1 MNVIQGS
8 AFSAEPEQE
17 PSSSA
22 YPGAGGPYG
31 SYGGGTPGPYGS
43 GGGWSGGN
51 WSGGGGNWSGGNW
64 SGGGNVPPSPRHR
77 RLRRGVAF
85 GVAGVTLA
93 AAAAVGSYDALQG
106 GGSPT
111 GHATTSANTVLSTSQ
126 ITSKVSPGLV
136 DVVST
141 LGDENGEAAGTGMVL
156 TSTGEVLT
164 NNHVIDGATSIS
176 VTDIGNGRTYKASV
190 VGYDKTQDV
199 AVLQLQDASGLT
211 TVSLGNSAT
220 VSTGQSVVAI
230 GNAEGKGGQPSVV
243 TGSVTALNQSITAS
257 DEGSGSSEQLT
268 GMIETNAP
276 IEPGD
281 SGGSLVNSAGQVIG
295 MDTAASTS
303 SETPTAQAANPG
315 QQSQGQSGQS
325 QSGQSQSSGTQ
336 AFAIPI
342 NEAVSIAAQIEGGN
356 SSATLHLGSTA
367 FLGVE
372 LSSTGTGSGTGSGS
386 GAGGLGGGY
395 GSGSDGGYGY
405 GGGDG
410 SGSDGGY
417 GYGSGDGSGS
427 DGGFGY
433 GSGDGGTSTTS
444 GVQIEGALSGSPAA
458 SAGLSAGDVITSIG
472 GQSVTSATQ
481 MQSIIAAHHPGDK
494 VSISWTDASGQTQT
508 ATVTFASGPAD

>member
-8 AFSAEPEQE
+8 ALSAEPEQE

-31 SYGGGTPGPYGS
+31 SYGGGSPGPYGS
-43 GGGWSGGN
+43 GGGWSGGG
-51 WSGGGGNWSGGNW
+51 WSGGGNWSGGNW

-106 GGSPT
+106 GGSST
-111 GHATTSANTVLSTSQ
+111 SHATTSANTVLSTSQ
-126 ITSKVSPGLV
+126 ITSRVSPGLV

-281 SGGSLVNSAGQVIG
+281 SGGSLVNLAGQVVG

-303 SETPTAQAANPG
+303 SETPSAQAANPG
-315 QQSQGQSGQS
+315 QQSQGQTGQS

-336 AFAIPI
+336 AFSIPI

-356 SSATLHLGSTA
+356 SSSTLHLGSTA

-372 LSSTGTGSGTGSGS
+372 VSSTSTSTGTGTGSGAS
-386 GAGGLGGGY
+386 GLGGY
-395 GSGSDGGYGY
+395 
-405 GGGDG
+405 G

-417 GYGSGDGSGS
+417 GYGSGDGGY
-427 DGGFGY
+427 GY
-433 GSGDGGTSTTS
+433 GSGDGGTGTTS

-481 MQSIIAAHHPGDK
+481 MQSIIAAYHPGDK

>member
-43 GGGWSGGN
+43 GGGWSSGGN

-141 LGDENGEAAGTGMVL
+141 LGDENGKAAGTGMVL

-176 VTDIGNGRTYKASV
+176 VTDIGNGRTYNASV

-199 AVLQLQDASGLT
+199 AVLQLQNASGLA

-257 DEGSGSSEQLT
+257 DEGSSSSEQLT

-303 SETPTAQAANPG
+303 SETPTAQTANPG

-325 QSGQSQSSGTQ
+325 QSGQGQSGTQ

-342 NEAVSIAAQIEGGN
+342 NEAVSIAAQIEGGQ

-372 LSSTGTGSGTGSGS
+372 LSSTGTGTGTGT

-405 GGGDG
+405 G
-410 SGSDGGY
+410 
-417 GYGSGDGSGS
+417 SGDGSSG
-427 DGGFGY
+427 DGGYGY

>member
-1 MNVIQGS
+1 MARTG
-8 AFSAEPEQE
+8 AEHRDPMVR
-17 PSSSA
+17 A
-22 YPGAGGPYG
+22 A
-31 SYGGGTPGPYGS
+31 
-43 GGGWSGGN
+43 GWSGGN

-85 GVAGVTLA
+85 GVAGVALA
-93 AAAAVGSYDALQG
+93 AAAAVGSYDAVQG
-106 GGSPT
+106 GGSST

-257 DEGSGSSEQLT
+257 DEGSGTSEQLT

-281 SGGSLVNSAGQVIG
+281 SGGSLVNSAGQVVG

-303 SETPTAQAANPG
+303 SETPTAQTANPG
-315 QQSQGQSGQS
+315 QQSQGQTGRARAGRARAGRAS
-325 QSGQSQSSGTQ
+325 QAGLRPSPSRSTRRFPSRRRSRGATPPPRFTS
-336 AFAIPI
+336 APPP
-342 NEAVSIAAQIEGGN
+342 
-356 SSATLHLGSTA
+356 SSAS
-367 FLGVE
+367 
-372 LSSTGTGSGTGSGS
+372 
-386 GAGGLGGGY
+386 
-395 GSGSDGGYGY
+395 
-405 GGGDG
+405 
-410 SGSDGGY
+410 
-417 GYGSGDGSGS
+417 
-427 DGGFGY
+427 
-433 GSGDGGTSTTS
+433 
-444 GVQIEGALSGSPAA
+444 
-458 SAGLSAGDVITSIG
+458 
-472 GQSVTSATQ
+472 
-481 MQSIIAAHHPGDK
+481 K
-494 VSISWTDASGQTQT
+494 
-508 ATVTFASGPAD
+508 

>member
-8 AFSAEPEQE
+8 ALSAEPDQE

-31 SYGGGTPGPYGS
+31 SYGGGSPGPHGS
-43 GGGWSGGN
+43 GGNWSGGNWSGGN

-77 RLRRGVAF
+77 RLRRGVVF
-85 GVAGVTLA
+85 GVAGVALA
-93 AAAAVGSYDALQG
+93 AAAAVGSYDAVQG
-106 GGSPT
+106 GGSST

-220 VSTGQSVVAI
+220 VSAGQSVVAI
-230 GNAEGKGGQPSVV
+230 GNAEGKGGQPSVA

-257 DEGSGSSEQLT
+257 DDGSGSSEQLT

-281 SGGSLVNSAGQVIG
+281 SGGPLVNSAGQVVG

-303 SETPTAQAANPG
+303 SETPSAQAANPG
-315 QQSQGQSGQS
+315 QPSQGQSGQS
-325 QSGQSQSSGTQ
+325 QSGQSQSGQSQSGQSQSGTQ
-336 AFAIPI
+336 AFSIPI
-342 NEAVSIAAQIEGGN
+342 NEAVSIAAQIDGGN
-356 SSATLHLGSTA
+356 PSSTLHLGSTA

-372 LSSTGTGSGTGSGS
+372 VSSTSTSTGSGS

-405 GGGDG
+405 GGGYG
-410 SGSDGGY
+410 SSGDGGY
-417 GYGSGDGSGS
+417 
-427 DGGFGY
+427 GY

-481 MQSIIAAHHPGDK
+481 MQSIIAAYHPGDK
-494 VSISWTDASGQTQT
+494 VSMSWTDASGQTQT

>member
-8 AFSAEPEQE
+8 ALSAEPEQE

-31 SYGGGTPGPYGS
+31 SYGGGSPGPYGS

-106 GGSPT
+106 GGSST
-111 GHATTSANTVLSTSQ
+111 SHATTSANTVLSTSQ
-126 ITSKVSPGLV
+126 ITGKVSPGLV

-281 SGGSLVNSAGQVIG
+281 SGGSLVNLAGQVVG

-303 SETPTAQAANPG
+303 SETPSAQAANPG
-315 QQSQGQSGQS
+315 QQSQGQTGQS

-336 AFAIPI
+336 AFSIPI

-356 SSATLHLGSTA
+356 SSSTLHLGSTA

-372 LSSTGTGSGTGSGS
+372 VSSTSTSTGTGSGAS
-386 GAGGLGGGY
+386 GLGGY
-395 GSGSDGGYGY
+395 
-405 GGGDG
+405 G

-417 GYGSGDGSGS
+417 GYGSGDGGY
-427 DGGFGY
+427 GY
-433 GSGDGGTSTTS
+433 GSGDGGTGTTS

-481 MQSIIAAHHPGDK
+481 MQSIIAAYHPGDK

>member
-8 AFSAEPEQE
+8 ALSAEPEQE

-31 SYGGGTPGPYGS
+31 SYGGGSPGPYGS
-43 GGGWSGGN
+43 GGGWSGGG

-106 GGSPT
+106 GGSST
-111 GHATTSANTVLSTSQ
+111 SHATTSANTVLSTSQ
-126 ITSKVSPGLV
+126 ITSRVSPGLV

-281 SGGSLVNSAGQVIG
+281 SGGSLVNLAGQVVG

-303 SETPTAQAANPG
+303 SETPSAQAANPG
-315 QQSQGQSGQS
+315 QQSQGQTGQS

-336 AFAIPI
+336 AFSIPI

-356 SSATLHLGSTA
+356 SSSTLHLGSTA

-372 LSSTGTGSGTGSGS
+372 VSSTSTSTGTGTGSGAS
-386 GAGGLGGGY
+386 GLGGY
-395 GSGSDGGYGY
+395 
-405 GGGDG
+405 G

-417 GYGSGDGSGS
+417 GYGSGDGGY
-427 DGGFGY
+427 GY
-433 GSGDGGTSTTS
+433 GSGDGGTGTTS

-481 MQSIIAAHHPGDK
+481 MQSIIAAYHPGDK
-494 VSISWTDASGQTQT
+494 VSVSWTDASGQTQT
-508 ATVTFASGPAD
+508 ATVTFANGPAD

>member
-8 AFSAEPEQE
+8 ALSAEPEQE

-31 SYGGGTPGPYGS
+31 SYGGGSPGPYGS
-43 GGGWSGGN
+43 GGGWSGGG

-106 GGSPT
+106 GGSST
-111 GHATTSANTVLSTSQ
+111 SHATTSANTVLSTSQ

-211 TVSLGNSAT
+211 TVGLGNSAT

-281 SGGSLVNSAGQVIG
+281 SGGSLVNSAGQVVG

-303 SETPTAQAANPG
+303 SETPSAQAANPG
-315 QQSQGQSGQS
+315 QQSQGQTGQS

-336 AFAIPI
+336 AFSIPI

-356 SSATLHLGSTA
+356 SSSTLHLGSTA

-372 LSSTGTGSGTGSGS
+372 VSSTSTSTGTGTGSGAS
-386 GAGGLGGGY
+386 GLGGY
-395 GSGSDGGYGY
+395 
-405 GGGDG
+405 G

-417 GYGSGDGSGS
+417 GYGSGDGGY
-427 DGGFGY
+427 GY
-433 GSGDGGTSTTS
+433 GSGDGGTGTTS

-481 MQSIIAAHHPGDK
+481 MQSIIAAYHPGDK

>member
-8 AFSAEPEQE
+8 ALSAEPEQE

-31 SYGGGTPGPYGS
+31 SYGGGSPGPYGS
-43 GGGWSGGN
+43 GGGWSGGG

-106 GGSPT
+106 GGSST
-111 GHATTSANTVLSTSQ
+111 SHATTSANTVLSTSQ
-126 ITSKVSPGLV
+126 ITSRVSPGLV

-281 SGGSLVNSAGQVIG
+281 SGGSLVNLAGQVVG

-303 SETPTAQAANPG
+303 SETPSAQAANPG
-315 QQSQGQSGQS
+315 QQSQGQTGQS

-336 AFAIPI
+336 AFSIPI

-356 SSATLHLGSTA
+356 SSSTLHLGSTA

-372 LSSTGTGSGTGSGS
+372 VSSTSTGTGTGTGSGAS
-386 GAGGLGGGY
+386 GLGGY
-395 GSGSDGGYGY
+395 
-405 GGGDG
+405 G

-417 GYGSGDGSGS
+417 GYGSGDGGY
-427 DGGFGY
+427 GY
-433 GSGDGGTSTTS
+433 GSGDGGTGTTS

-481 MQSIIAAHHPGDK
+481 MQSIIAAYHPGDK

>member
-8 AFSAEPEQE
+8 ALSAEPEQE

-31 SYGGGTPGPYGS
+31 SYGGGSPGPYGS
-43 GGGWSGGN
+43 GGGWSGGG

-106 GGSPT
+106 GGSST
-111 GHATTSANTVLSTSQ
+111 SHATTSANTVLSTSQ
-126 ITSKVSPGLV
+126 ITSRVSPGLV

-281 SGGSLVNSAGQVIG
+281 SGGSLVNLAGQVVG

-303 SETPTAQAANPG
+303 SETPSAQAANPG
-315 QQSQGQSGQS
+315 QQSQGQTGQS

-336 AFAIPI
+336 AFSIPI

-356 SSATLHLGSTA
+356 SSSTLHLGSTA

-372 LSSTGTGSGTGSGS
+372 VSSTSTSTGTGTGSGAS
-386 GAGGLGGGY
+386 GLGGY
-395 GSGSDGGYGY
+395 
-405 GGGDG
+405 G

-417 GYGSGDGSGS
+417 GYGSGDGGY
-427 DGGFGY
+427 GY
-433 GSGDGGTSTTS
+433 GSGDGGTGTTS

-481 MQSIIAAHHPGDK
+481 MQSIIAAYHPGDK

>member
-8 AFSAEPEQE
+8 ALSAEPDQE

-31 SYGGGTPGPYGS
+31 SYGGGSPGPYGS
-43 GGGWSGGN
+43 GGNWSGGNWSGGNWSGGN

-106 GGSPT
+106 GGSST
-111 GHATTSANTVLSTSQ
+111 SHATTSANTVLSTSQ
-126 ITSKVSPGLV
+126 ITSRVSPGLV

-230 GNAEGKGGQPSVV
+230 GNAEGKGGQPSVA

-281 SGGSLVNSAGQVIG
+281 SGGSLVNLAGQVVG

-303 SETPTAQAANPG
+303 SETPSAQAANPG
-315 QQSQGQSGQS
+315 QQSQGQTGQS

-336 AFAIPI
+336 AFSIPI

-356 SSATLHLGSTA
+356 SSSTLHLGSTA

-372 LSSTGTGSGTGSGS
+372 VSSTSTSTGTGTGSGAS
-386 GAGGLGGGY
+386 GLGGY
-395 GSGSDGGYGY
+395 
-405 GGGDG
+405 G

-417 GYGSGDGSGS
+417 GYGSGDG
-427 DGGFGY
+427 
-433 GSGDGGTSTTS
+433 GTGTTS

-481 MQSIIAAHHPGDK
+481 MQSIIAAYHPGDK

>member
-1 MNVIQGS
+1 
-8 AFSAEPEQE
+8 
-17 PSSSA
+17 
-22 YPGAGGPYG
+22 
-31 SYGGGTPGPYGS
+31 
-43 GGGWSGGN
+43 
-51 WSGGGGNWSGGNW
+51 
-64 SGGGNVPPSPRHR
+64 
-77 RLRRGVAF
+77 
-85 GVAGVTLA
+85 VAGVTLA

-106 GGSPT
+106 GGSST
-111 GHATTSANTVLSTSQ
+111 SHATTSANTVLSTSQ
-126 ITSKVSPGLV
+126 ITSRVSPGLV

-281 SGGSLVNSAGQVIG
+281 SGGSLVNLAGQVVG

-303 SETPTAQAANPG
+303 SETPSAQAANPG
-315 QQSQGQSGQS
+315 QQSQGQTGQS

-336 AFAIPI
+336 AFSIPI

-356 SSATLHLGSTA
+356 SSSTLHLGSTA

-372 LSSTGTGSGTGSGS
+372 VSSTSTSTGTGTGSGAS
-386 GAGGLGGGY
+386 GLGGY
-395 GSGSDGGYGY
+395 
-405 GGGDG
+405 G

-417 GYGSGDGSGS
+417 GYGSGDGGY
-427 DGGFGY
+427 GY
-433 GSGDGGTSTTS
+433 GSGDGGTGTTS

-481 MQSIIAAHHPGDK
+481 MQSIIAAYHPGDK

>member
-8 AFSAEPEQE
+8 ALSAEPEQE

-22 YPGAGGPYG
+22 YPGAGGPHG
-31 SYGGGTPGPYGS
+31 SYGGGSPGPYGS

-106 GGSPT
+106 GGSST
-111 GHATTSANTVLSTSQ
+111 SHATTSANTVLSTSQ
-126 ITSKVSPGLV
+126 ITSRVSPGLV

-281 SGGSLVNSAGQVIG
+281 SGGSLVNLAGQVVG

-303 SETPTAQAANPG
+303 SETPSAQAANPG
-315 QQSQGQSGQS
+315 QQSQGQTGQS

-336 AFAIPI
+336 AFSIPI

-356 SSATLHLGSTA
+356 SSSTLHLGSTA

-372 LSSTGTGSGTGSGS
+372 VSSTSTSTGTGTGSGAS
-386 GAGGLGGGY
+386 GLGGY
-395 GSGSDGGYGY
+395 
-405 GGGDG
+405 G

-417 GYGSGDGSGS
+417 GYGSGDGGY
-427 DGGFGY
+427 GY
-433 GSGDGGTSTTS
+433 GSGDGGTGTTS

-481 MQSIIAAHHPGDK
+481 MQSIIAAYHPGDK

>member
-8 AFSAEPEQE
+8 ALSAEPEQE

-31 SYGGGTPGPYGS
+31 SYGGGSPGPYGS
-43 GGGWSGGN
+43 GGGWSGGG

-106 GGSPT
+106 GGSST
-111 GHATTSANTVLSTSQ
+111 SHATTSANTVLSTSQ
-126 ITSKVSPGLV
+126 ITSRVSPGLV

-211 TVSLGNSAT
+211 TVSLGSSAT

-281 SGGSLVNSAGQVIG
+281 SGGSLVNLAGQVVG

-303 SETPTAQAANPG
+303 SETPSAQAANPG
-315 QQSQGQSGQS
+315 QQSQGQTGQS

-336 AFAIPI
+336 AFSIPI

-356 SSATLHLGSTA
+356 SSSTLHLGSTA

-372 LSSTGTGSGTGSGS
+372 VSSTSTSTGTGSGAS
-386 GAGGLGGGY
+386 GLGGY
-395 GSGSDGGYGY
+395 
-405 GGGDG
+405 G

-417 GYGSGDGSGS
+417 GYGSGDGGY
-427 DGGFGY
+427 GY
-433 GSGDGGTSTTS
+433 GSGDGGTGTTS

-481 MQSIIAAHHPGDK
+481 MQSIIAAYHPGDK

>member
-1 MNVIQGS
+1 V
-8 AFSAEPEQE
+8 
-17 PSSSA
+17 
-22 YPGAGGPYG
+22 
-31 SYGGGTPGPYGS
+31 
-43 GGGWSGGN
+43 
-51 WSGGGGNWSGGNW
+51 
-64 SGGGNVPPSPRHR
+64 
-77 RLRRGVAF
+77 F
-85 GVAGVTLA
+85 GVAGVALA
-93 AAAAVGSYDALQG
+93 AAAAVGSYDAVQG
-106 GGSPT
+106 GGSST

-230 GNAEGKGGQPSVV
+230 GNAEGKGGQPSVA

-257 DEGSGSSEQLT
+257 DDGSGSSEQLT

-281 SGGSLVNSAGQVIG
+281 SGGPLVNSAGQVVG

-303 SETPTAQAANPG
+303 SETPSAQAANPG
-315 QQSQGQSGQS
+315 QPSQGQTGQS

-336 AFAIPI
+336 AFSIPI
-342 NEAVSIAAQIEGGN
+342 NEAVSIAAQIDGGK
-356 SSATLHLGSTA
+356 SSSSLHLGSTA

-372 LSSTGTGSGTGSGS
+372 VSSTSTGSSTGSGS

-405 GGGDG
+405 GGGYG
-410 SGSDGGY
+410 SSGDGGY
-417 GYGSGDGSGS
+417 
-427 DGGFGY
+427 GY

-481 MQSIIAAHHPGDK
+481 MQSIIAGYHPGDK

>member
-1 MNVIQGS
+1 V
-8 AFSAEPEQE
+8 
-17 PSSSA
+17 
-22 YPGAGGPYG
+22 
-31 SYGGGTPGPYGS
+31 
-43 GGGWSGGN
+43 
-51 WSGGGGNWSGGNW
+51 
-64 SGGGNVPPSPRHR
+64 
-77 RLRRGVAF
+77 F
-85 GVAGVTLA
+85 GVAGVALA
-93 AAAAVGSYDALQG
+93 AAAAVGSYDAVQG
-106 GGSPT
+106 GGSST

-230 GNAEGKGGQPSVV
+230 GNAEGKGGQPSVA

-257 DEGSGSSEQLT
+257 DDGSGSSEQLT

-281 SGGSLVNSAGQVIG
+281 SGGPLVNSAGQVVG

-303 SETPTAQAANPG
+303 SETPSAQAANPG
-315 QQSQGQSGQS
+315 QPSQGQTGQS

-336 AFAIPI
+336 AFSIPI
-342 NEAVSIAAQIEGGN
+342 NEAVSIAAQIDGGK
-356 SSATLHLGSTA
+356 SSSSLHLGSTA

-372 LSSTGTGSGTGSGS
+372 VSSTSTGSSTGSGS

-405 GGGDG
+405 GGGYG
-410 SGSDGGY
+410 SSGDGGY
-417 GYGSGDGSGS
+417 
-427 DGGFGY
+427 GY

-481 MQSIIAAHHPGDK
+481 MQSIIAAYHPGDK

>member
-8 AFSAEPEQE
+8 ALSAEPEQE

-31 SYGGGTPGPYGS
+31 SYGGGSPGPYGS
-43 GGGWSGGN
+43 GGGWSGGG

-106 GGSPT
+106 GGSST
-111 GHATTSANTVLSTSQ
+111 SHATTSANTVLSTSQ
-126 ITSKVSPGLV
+126 ITSRVSPGLV

-281 SGGSLVNSAGQVIG
+281 SGGSLVNLAGQVVG

-303 SETPTAQAANPG
+303 SETPSAQAANPG
-315 QQSQGQSGQS
+315 QQSQGQTGQS

-336 AFAIPI
+336 AFSIPI

-356 SSATLHLGSTA
+356 SSSTLHLGSTA

-372 LSSTGTGSGTGSGS
+372 VSSTSTSTGTGTGSGAS
-386 GAGGLGGGY
+386 GLGGY
-395 GSGSDGGYGY
+395 
-405 GGGDG
+405 G

-417 GYGSGDGSGS
+417 GYGSGDG
-427 DGGFGY
+427 
-433 GSGDGGTSTTS
+433 GTGTTS

-481 MQSIIAAHHPGDK
+481 MQSIIAAYHPGDK

>member
-43 GGGWSGGN
+43 GGGWSSGGN

-64 SGGGNVPPSPRHR
+64 SGGGNVPPSPRRR

-199 AVLQLQDASGLT
+199 AVLQLQDASGLA

-257 DEGSGSSEQLT
+257 DEGSSSSEQLT

-303 SETPTAQAANPG
+303 SETPTAQTANPG

-325 QSGQSQSSGTQ
+325 GQGQSGTQ

-342 NEAVSIAAQIEGGN
+342 NEAVSIAAQIDGGQ

-372 LSSTGTGSGTGSGS
+372 LSSTGTGTGTGT

-405 GGGDG
+405 G
-410 SGSDGGY
+410 
-417 GYGSGDGSGS
+417 SGDGSSG
-427 DGGFGY
+427 DGGYGY

-481 MQSIIAAHHPGDK
+481 MQSIIAAHHPGDQ

>member
-1 MNVIQGS
+1 
-8 AFSAEPEQE
+8 
-17 PSSSA
+17 
-22 YPGAGGPYG
+22 
-31 SYGGGTPGPYGS
+31 
-43 GGGWSGGN
+43 
-51 WSGGGGNWSGGNW
+51 
-64 SGGGNVPPSPRHR
+64 
-77 RLRRGVAF
+77 
-85 GVAGVTLA
+85 VAGVALA
-93 AAAAVGSYDALQG
+93 AAAAVGSYDAVQG
-106 GGSPT
+106 GGSST

-141 LGDENGEAAGTGMVL
+141 LGDEDGEAAGTGMVL

-281 SGGSLVNSAGQVIG
+281 SGGSLVNLAGQVVG

-303 SETPTAQAANPG
+303 SETPSAQAANPG
-315 QQSQGQSGQS
+315 QQSQGQTGQS

-336 AFAIPI
+336 AFSIPI

-356 SSATLHLGSTA
+356 SSSTLHLGSTA

-372 LSSTGTGSGTGSGS
+372 VSSTSTSTGTGTGSGAS
-386 GAGGLGGGY
+386 GLGGY
-395 GSGSDGGYGY
+395 
-405 GGGDG
+405 G

-417 GYGSGDGSGS
+417 GYGSGDGGY
-427 DGGFGY
+427 GY
-433 GSGDGGTSTTS
+433 GSGDGGTGTTS

-481 MQSIIAAHHPGDK
+481 MQSIISAYHPGDK

>member
-1 MNVIQGS
+1 
-8 AFSAEPEQE
+8 
-17 PSSSA
+17 
-22 YPGAGGPYG
+22 
-31 SYGGGTPGPYGS
+31 
-43 GGGWSGGN
+43 
-51 WSGGGGNWSGGNW
+51 
-64 SGGGNVPPSPRHR
+64 
-77 RLRRGVAF
+77 
-85 GVAGVTLA
+85 
-93 AAAAVGSYDALQG
+93 VGSYDALQG
-106 GGSPT
+106 GGSST
-111 GHATTSANTVLSTSQ
+111 SHATTSANTVLSTSQ
-126 ITSKVSPGLV
+126 ITSRVSPGLV

-281 SGGSLVNSAGQVIG
+281 SGGSLVNLAGQVVG

-303 SETPTAQAANPG
+303 SETPSAQAANPG
-315 QQSQGQSGQS
+315 QQSQGQTGQS

-336 AFAIPI
+336 AFSIPI

-356 SSATLHLGSTA
+356 SSSTLHLGSTA

-372 LSSTGTGSGTGSGS
+372 VSSTSTSTGTGTGSGAS
-386 GAGGLGGGY
+386 GLGGY
-395 GSGSDGGYGY
+395 
-405 GGGDG
+405 G

-417 GYGSGDGSGS
+417 GYGSGDGGY
-427 DGGFGY
+427 GY
-433 GSGDGGTSTTS
+433 GSGDGGTGTTS

-481 MQSIIAAHHPGDK
+481 MQSIIAAYHPGDK

>member
-8 AFSAEPEQE
+8 ALSAEPEQE

-31 SYGGGTPGPYGS
+31 SYGGGSPGPYGS
-43 GGGWSGGN
+43 GGGWSGGG

-106 GGSPT
+106 GGSST
-111 GHATTSANTVLSTSQ
+111 SHATTSANTVLSTSQ

-211 TVSLGNSAT
+211 TVSLGSSAT

-257 DEGSGSSEQLT
+257 DDGSGSSEQLT

-281 SGGSLVNSAGQVIG
+281 SGGSLVSSAGQVVG

-303 SETPTAQAANPG
+303 SETPSAQAANPG
-315 QQSQGQSGQS
+315 QQSQGQTGQS

-336 AFAIPI
+336 AFSIPI

-356 SSATLHLGSTA
+356 SSSTLHLGSTA

-372 LSSTGTGSGTGSGS
+372 VSSTSTSTGTGTGSGAS
-386 GAGGLGGGY
+386 GLGGY
-395 GSGSDGGYGY
+395 
-405 GGGDG
+405 G

-417 GYGSGDGSGS
+417 GYGSGDGGY
-427 DGGFGY
+427 GY
-433 GSGDGGTSTTS
+433 GSGDGGTGTTS

-481 MQSIIAAHHPGDK
+481 MQSIIAAYHPGDK

>member
-8 AFSAEPEQE
+8 ALSAEPDQE

-31 SYGGGTPGPYGS
+31 SYGGGSPGPYGS
-43 GGGWSGGN
+43 GGNWSGGN
-51 WSGGGGNWSGGNW
+51 WSGGNWSGGGGNW

-77 RLRRGVAF
+77 RLRRGAAF
-85 GVAGVTLA
+85 GVAGVALA
-93 AAAAVGSYDALQG
+93 AAVGVGSYDAVQG
-106 GGSPT
+106 GGSST
-111 GHATTSANTVLSTSQ
+111 NHATTSANTVLSTSQ

-141 LGDENGEAAGTGMVL
+141 LGDQNGEAAGTGMVL

-199 AVLQLQDASGLT
+199 AVLQLQNASGLT
-211 TVSLGNSAT
+211 TVGLGNSAT
-220 VSTGQSVVAI
+220 VSSGQSVVAM

-257 DEGSGSSEQLT
+257 DDGSANSEQLT
-268 GMIETNAP
+268 GMIQTNAP

-281 SGGSLVNSAGQVIG
+281 SGGPLVNSSGQVVG

-303 SETPTAQAANPG
+303 SETPSAQAAIPG
-315 QQSQGQSGQS
+315 QENQGQSGQSQSGQS

-342 NEAVSIAAQIEGGN
+342 NEAVSIAAQIDGGK
-356 SSATLHLGSTA
+356 SSATVHLGSTA

-372 LSSTGTGSGTGSGS
+372 VSSTSTSTGTGT

-395 GSGSDGGYGY
+395 GSGG
-405 GGGDG
+405 
-410 SGSDGGY
+410 DGGY
-417 GYGSGDGSGS
+417 GYGSGDGGY
-427 DGGFGY
+427 GY
-433 GSGDGGTSTTS
+433 GSGGASTTS
-444 GVQIEGALSGSPAA
+444 GAQIAGALSGSPAA
-458 SAGLSAGDVITSIG
+458 NAGLSAGDVITSIG
-472 GQSVTSATQ
+472 GQSITSATQ
-481 MQSIIAAHHPGDK
+481 MQSVIGAYHPGDK
-494 VSISWTDASGQTQT
+494 VSVSWTDASGQTQT

>member
-8 AFSAEPEQE
+8 ALSAEPEQE

-31 SYGGGTPGPYGS
+31 SYGGGSPGPYGS

-51 WSGGGGNWSGGNW
+51 WSGGDGNWSGGNW

-85 GVAGVTLA
+85 GVAGVALA
-93 AAAAVGSYDALQG
+93 AAAAVGSYDAVQG
-106 GGSPT
+106 GGSST
-111 GHATTSANTVLSTSQ
+111 GHVTTSANTVLSTSQ
-126 ITSKVSPGLV
+126 ITGKVSPGLV

-243 TGSVTALNQSITAS
+243 SGSVTALNQSITAS

-281 SGGSLVNSAGQVIG
+281 SGGSLVNSAGEVIG

-303 SETPTAQAANPG
+303 SETPTAQTANPG
-315 QQSQGQSGQS
+315 QQSQGQTGQSQSGQS

-342 NEAVSIAAQIEGGN
+342 NEAVSIAAQIDGGK
-356 SSATLHLGSTA
+356 SSATVHLGSTA

-372 LSSTGTGSGTGSGS
+372 VSSTSTSTGT

-395 GSGSDGGYGY
+395 GSGG
-405 GGGDG
+405 
-410 SGSDGGY
+410 DGGY
-417 GYGSGDGSGS
+417 GYGSGDGGY
-427 DGGFGY
+427 GY
-433 GSGDGGTSTTS
+433 GSGGTSTTS
-444 GVQIEGALSGSPAA
+444 GAQIEGALSGSPAA

-481 MQSIIAAHHPGDK
+481 MQSIIAAYHPGDT
-494 VSISWTDASGQTQT
+494 VSVSWTDASGQTQT

>member
-8 AFSAEPEQE
+8 ALSAEPEQE

-31 SYGGGTPGPYGS
+31 SYGGGSPGPYGS
-43 GGGWSGGN
+43 GGGWSGGG

-106 GGSPT
+106 GGSST
-111 GHATTSANTVLSTSQ
+111 SHATTSANTVLSTSQ
-126 ITSKVSPGLV
+126 ITSRVSPGLV

-281 SGGSLVNSAGQVIG
+281 SGGPLVSLAGQVVG

-303 SETPTAQAANPG
+303 SETPSAQAANPG
-315 QQSQGQSGQS
+315 QQSQGQTGQS

-336 AFAIPI
+336 AFSIPI

-356 SSATLHLGSTA
+356 SSSTLHLGSTA

-372 LSSTGTGSGTGSGS
+372 VSSTSTSTGTGTGSGAS
-386 GAGGLGGGY
+386 GLGGY
-395 GSGSDGGYGY
+395 
-405 GGGDG
+405 G

-417 GYGSGDGSGS
+417 GYGSGDGGY
-427 DGGFGY
+427 GY
-433 GSGDGGTSTTS
+433 GSGDGGTGTTS

-481 MQSIIAAHHPGDK
+481 MQSIIAAYHPGDK

>member
-1 MNVIQGS
+1 
-8 AFSAEPEQE
+8 
-17 PSSSA
+17 
-22 YPGAGGPYG
+22 
-31 SYGGGTPGPYGS
+31 
-43 GGGWSGGN
+43 
-51 WSGGGGNWSGGNW
+51 
-64 SGGGNVPPSPRHR
+64 
-77 RLRRGVAF
+77 
-85 GVAGVTLA
+85 
-93 AAAAVGSYDALQG
+93 
-106 GGSPT
+106 
-111 GHATTSANTVLSTSQ
+111 
-126 ITSKVSPGLV
+126 
-136 DVVST
+136 VVST

-230 GNAEGKGGQPSVV
+230 GNAEGKGGQPSVA

-257 DEGSGSSEQLT
+257 DDGSGSSEQLT

-281 SGGSLVNSAGQVIG
+281 SGGPLVNSAGQVVG

-303 SETPTAQAANPG
+303 SETPSAQAANPG
-315 QQSQGQSGQS
+315 QQSQGQTGQS

-336 AFAIPI
+336 AFSIPI

-356 SSATLHLGSTA
+356 SSSTLHLGSTA

-372 LSSTGTGSGTGSGS
+372 VSSTSTSTGTGTGSGAS
-386 GAGGLGGGY
+386 GLGGY
-395 GSGSDGGYGY
+395 
-405 GGGDG
+405 G

-417 GYGSGDGSGS
+417 GYGSGDGGYGYGSG
-427 DGGFGY
+427 DGGYGY
-433 GSGDGGTSTTS
+433 GSGDGGTGTTS

-481 MQSIIAAHHPGDK
+481 MQSIIAAYHPGDK